1 MSLLIRDAT
10 TDDALGLAEI
20 HATAWQAAYPGLV
33 PEEQLAR
40 MTVENRL
47 RVWSKVL
54 AQDNT
59 TTPTVLALSNNRPAG
74 FICLGPTRSP
84 ELGYAG
90 EIWAINLHPDFWG
103 KGIAEPLLRA
113 GIERLI
119 ALGYKDAHLWV
130 ITGNTRAI
138 RFYERTLHAKPLPE
152 SEKNESGIQEIA
164 YGWKLQAE

>member
-1 MSLLIRDAT
+1 MTLLIREAT
-10 TDDALGLAEI
+10 PDDALSLAEI

-33 PEEQLAR
+33 PADQLAR

-47 RVWSKVL
+47 RVWTKVL

-59 TTPTVLALSNNRPAG
+59 ATPTVLALSDNRPAG

-113 GIERLI
+113 GVERLI
-119 ALGYKDAHLWV
+119 SLGYKNAHLWV
-130 ITGNTRAI
+130 VTGNSRAR
-138 RFYERTLHAKPLPE
+138 RFYERTLGSGVLPE
-152 SEKNESGIQEIA
+152 SEKTIDGIQEIA
-164 YGWKLQAE
+164 YGWNIRPE